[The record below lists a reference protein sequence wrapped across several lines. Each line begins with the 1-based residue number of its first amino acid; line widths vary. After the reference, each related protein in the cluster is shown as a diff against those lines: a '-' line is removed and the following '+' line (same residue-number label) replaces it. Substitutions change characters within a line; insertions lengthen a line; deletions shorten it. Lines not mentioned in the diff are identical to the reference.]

1 MCGSANC
8 AARSADCAAQSADCA
23 NPQIA
28 PDTYIGGT
36 VHVIT
41 ETIPNWMA
49 IMAYVKLNSEHFIP
63 NDFLII

>member
-1 MCGSANC
+1 MHNWKYWTKIVNILHFEHA
-8 AARSADCAAQSADCA
+8 
-23 NPQIA
+23 
-28 PDTYIGGT
+28 YIGGT
-36 VHVIT
+36 VHVII